1 MTSNRNTVRDIDARS
16 FRQNASDPGSRREGD
31 GSPTAHDSPLDA
43 LIERVNQGDHDEH
56 LRWILRDIETLRGR
70 PADRRP
76 ETLTSVDAALQ
87 AIRTRLLTVERRR

>member
-1 MTSNRNTVRDIDARS
+1 
-16 FRQNASDPGSRREGD
+16 
-31 GSPTAHDSPLDA
+31 
-43 LIERVNQGDHDEH
+43 VNQGDHDEH